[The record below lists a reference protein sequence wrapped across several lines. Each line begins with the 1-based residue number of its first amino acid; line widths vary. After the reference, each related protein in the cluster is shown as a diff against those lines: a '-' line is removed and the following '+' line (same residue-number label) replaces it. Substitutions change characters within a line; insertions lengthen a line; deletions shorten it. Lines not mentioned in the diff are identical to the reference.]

1 MLCSVISAGVWFL
14 QHHDF
19 VVVVVVDDD
28 DDDVICTLSASAL
41 SVTPSQISM

>member
-1 MLCSVISAGVWFL
+1 MLCCVISAGVWFL

-19 VVVVVVDDD
+19 VVVVVDDD